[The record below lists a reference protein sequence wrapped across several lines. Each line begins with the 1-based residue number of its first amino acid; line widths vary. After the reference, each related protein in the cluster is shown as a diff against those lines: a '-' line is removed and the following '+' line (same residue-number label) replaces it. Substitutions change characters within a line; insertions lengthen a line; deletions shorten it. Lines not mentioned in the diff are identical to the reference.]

1 MRCTMATID
10 KTPHPANSKVVGTEV
25 PVRRHAKCASCG
37 APVLMGGAEL
47 IEDVAFCADCAR
59 RSRPD
64 SLTEL
69 GVVD

>member
-1 MRCTMATID
+1 MATID
-10 KTPHPANSKVVGTEV
+10 NTPHPANAKVVGIDA
-25 PVRRHAKCASCG
+25 PVREGARCASCG
-37 APVLMGGAEL
+37 APVEAGGAEL
-47 IEDVAFCADCAR
+47 IAGVSFCADCSR